1 MPSYNL
7 STRGRIAD
15 LGLGMRVETGA
26 LNNTAV
32 HGSNFHTRLFYVYGR
47 VMITQ
52 LYGELLSAFSAT
64 ATTVQFKATWTTPS
78 ISVADLSAA
87 CGSLTGQAQ
96 GIRITLV
103 GGDVTTGA
111 AITATAGIS
120 YASVAPTVLGLEGG
134 VGYISTLT
142 NATAATSGTIKYA
155 LHYFP
160 MSAGAYCAT
169 SVLKIGP

>member
-15 LGLGMRVETGA
+15 LGLGMRVETGT

-32 HGSNFHTRLFYVYGR
+32 HGTNFHTRLFYVYGR

-52 LYGELLSAFSAT
+52 LYGELLSTFSST
-64 ATTVQFKATWTTPS
+64 ATQVKFRATWTTPT
-78 ISVADLSAA
+78 ISVADLSDD
-87 CGSLTGQAQ
+87 CSSLSALTQ
-96 GIRITLV
+96 GRRITLV
-103 GGDVTTGA
+103 GTTAATAAAVTV
-111 AITATAGIS
+111 TAGIS
-120 YASVAPTVLGLEGG
+120 YGTKDPMVVGLEGG